1 MITALQILAALVL
14 DHLLGEPRHGH
25 PLVGFGRLAGW
36 LEARLYGS
44 ADRSGTHRRWRGALA
59 WCLAVVPFVILAAMI
74 DLLPAAIG
82 ISLGIIVLYL
92 AIGARSLAEHARAVE
107 AALSRQALDVART
120 RAGYLVSRETGRL
133 DASGLRR
140 ATIESVL
147 ENGNDAVFGALF
159 WFLVAGPAGVVLYRL
174 ANTLDAMW
182 GYRNTHYRDFGAFA
196 ARMDDVLNFLPAR
209 LTALSY
215 GLAGRTRDALRCW
228 RTQAAGWHGINPG
241 VVMAT
246 GAGALGM
253 RLGGLAVYHGC
264 ERKRPALGSDDIPLD
279 AQAIE
284 RSLRLTQ
291 RALLLWVTAIL
302 AGGFALA

>member
-1 MITALQILAALVL
+1 LQILAALVL

-182 GYRNTHYRDFGAFA
+182 GYRNTHYRD
-196 ARMDDVLNFLPAR
+196 
-209 LTALSY
+209 
-215 GLAGRTRDALRCW
+215 
-228 RTQAAGWHGINPG
+228 HGINPG

-253 RLGGLAVYHGC
+253 RLGGLAVYHGR

-279 AQAIE
+279 ALAIE